1 MACSTGLDA
10 FLAPILAEDLP
21 ELDNSAPL
29 SLLPPR
35 QHHTCRYCEEAF
47 ESSSKLRRH
56 LRCSK
61 GTCQL
66 SDPARLSPYL
76 DLLNAH
82 IAAVEAADLTR
93 DADSVRRTSGYIE
106 DTRHELD
113 SSSESENEAE
123 VVATALPPSLSYW
136 SDQEKDRLYRA
147 LARHSRWRPDLVA
160 ADIGTKS
167 SLEVENLI
175 AFMDGQVA
183 LLDEDNFTVP
193 TQMPAA
199 REMSDKWLDT
209 EASLA
214 EDCIVWEAFSKEAK
228 RVPWQYRDAA
238 QLEVAQDET
247 FACLHEHCEDGACDG
262 RWPTCG
268 PCEKAQVDCEWPFGF
283 HPDALPDGEYARYAV
298 H

>member
-1 MACSTGLDA
+1 M
-10 FLAPILAEDLP
+10 
-21 ELDNSAPL
+21 
-29 SLLPPR
+29 
-35 QHHTCRYCEEAF
+35 
-47 ESSSKLRRH
+47 
-56 LRCSK
+56 
-61 GTCQL
+61 
-66 SDPARLSPYL
+66 
-76 DLLNAH
+76 
-82 IAAVEAADLTR
+82 AAVEAAGLARNDDT
-93 DADSVRRTSGYIE
+93 VRRTSGHIE

-113 SSSESENEAE
+113 SSFESENEAE
-123 VVATALPPSLSYW
+123 AVATALPPSLSYW
-136 SDQEKDRLYRA
+136 SNQEKDRLYSA

-160 ADIGTKS
+160 ADIRTKS

-175 AFMDGQVA
+175 AFMDDQVA

-214 EDCIVWEAFSKEAK
+214 EDCIVWEDFSREAE

-247 FACLHEHCEDGACDG
+247 LACLHEHCENGACDG
-262 RWPTCG
+262 QWPTCG
-268 PCEKAQVDCEWPFGF
+268 PCEIAQVDCEWPFGF